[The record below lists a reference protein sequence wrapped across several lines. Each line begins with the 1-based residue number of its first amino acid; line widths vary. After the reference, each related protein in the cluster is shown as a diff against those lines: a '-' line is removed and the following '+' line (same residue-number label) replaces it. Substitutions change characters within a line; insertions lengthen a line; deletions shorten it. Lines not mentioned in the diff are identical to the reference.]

1 MKKRVFGIFFVMLL
15 SLSLTFL
22 VFAADDVPRLVDE
35 AALLSDSDAEA
46 LLGLLDEISERQQM
60 DIVVVTVNSLQ
71 GASSMEYA
79 DDFYDYNGYGFGEE
93 RDGIL
98 FLISME
104 ERDWY
109 ISTTG
114 YGITVFTDA
123 GLEYISERFLDDLSE
138 GEYAAAFTTFAEL
151 CDDFITQAD
160 TGEPYDVGNLPKE
173 PFWLVG
179 SLVIALAAGFIIAL
193 IATGVMRSQLKT
205 VYSEKERSVLVSPCQ
220 PEGEAKRQWLEGPG
234 RLQYPSF
241 VFRQY
246 PWRQGREI
254 LSRFLYAD
262 HIPHI
267 LWQGRGKFHSLSCD
281 RMREGD
287 PM

>member
-35 AALLSDSDAEA
+35 AALFSDSDAEA

-93 RDGIL
+93 RDGML

-151 CDDFITQAD
+151 CDDFITQAK

-179 SLVIALAAGFIIAL
+179 SLAIALAAGFIIAL
-193 IATGVMRSQLKT
+193 IATGIMRSQLKT
-205 VYSEKERSVLVSPCQ
+205 VYSRPVADNYIRKGSINITKRSDLFLYRHVSRREKPKDNGS
-220 PEGEAKRQWLEGPG
+220 KGPG
-234 RLQYPSF
+234 SSSTHRSSS
-241 VFRQY
+241 
-246 PWRQGREI
+246 G
-254 LSRFLYAD
+254 ST
-262 HIPHI
+262 HG
-267 LWQGRGKFHSLSCD
+267 GRGGKF
-281 RMREGD
+281 
-287 PM
+287 